1 MMRREPI
8 RSQTMTRQ
16 EVLDKLEANRNE
28 LRQMGVKSLSLF
40 GSLARDEAMDLSD
53 VDLLVEF
60 DRPIGLFQFIR
71 VQQYLQEILGVD
83 RVDLVMLDALHE
95 ELRDDILR
103 DAIRAA

>member
-1 MMRREPI
+1 
-8 RSQTMTRQ
+8 MTRQ
-16 EVLDKLEANRNE
+16 EVLDKLEANRTE
-28 LRQMGVKSLSLF
+28 LRRMGVKSLSLF
-40 GSLARDEAMDLSD
+40 GSLARDEATDDSD

-71 VQQYLQEILGVD
+71 VQQHLQKVLGVD
-83 RVDLVMLDALHE
+83 RVDLVMPDALHE

>member
-1 MMRREPI
+1 
-8 RSQTMTRQ
+8 MTRQ

-28 LRQMGVKSLSLF
+28 LRRMGVKSLSLF
-40 GSLARDEAMDLSD
+40 GSLARDEATDRSD

-71 VQQYLQEILGVD
+71 VQHYLQEVLGVD

>member
-1 MMRREPI
+1 
-8 RSQTMTRQ
+8 MTRQ
-16 EVLDKLEANRNE
+16 EVLDKLEANRSE

-40 GSLARDEAMDLSD
+40 GSLARDEAVDRSD

-71 VQQYLQEILGVD
+71 VQHYLQEVLGVD
-83 RVDLVMLDALHE
+83 RVDLVMPDALHE

>member
-1 MMRREPI
+1 
-8 RSQTMTRQ
+8 MTRQ
-16 EVLDKLEANRNE
+16 DVLDKLEANRNQ

-40 GSLARDEAMDLSD
+40 GSLARDEATDHSD

-71 VQQYLQEILGVD
+71 VQQYLQKVLGVD
-83 RVDLVMLDALHE
+83 QVDLVMPDALHE

>member
-8 RSQTMTRQ
+8 RSHTMTRQ
-16 EVLDKLEANRNE
+16 EVLDKLEANRSE

-40 GSLARDEAMDLSD
+40 GSLARDEAVDDSD

-71 VQQYLQEILGVD
+71 VQQHLQEILGVN

>member
-1 MMRREPI
+1 
-8 RSQTMTRQ
+8 MTRQ
-16 EVLDKLEANRNE
+16 DVLGKLEANRSE

-40 GSLARDEAMDLSD
+40 GSLARDEAVDDSD

-71 VQQYLQEILGVD
+71 VQQHLQEVLGVD

-95 ELRDDILR
+95 ELRHNILR

>member
-1 MMRREPI
+1 M
-8 RSQTMTRQ
+8 SRQ
-16 EVLDKLEANRNE
+16 EVLDKLEANSTA

-40 GSLARDEAMDLSD
+40 GSLARDEATDHSD

-95 ELRDDILR
+95 ELRDNILR